1 MFVVI
6 LKRLMLSLPTLAGIV
21 LVVAMIITPAAAARL
36 LGGRIGRVTA
46 VAAIIGAATAAVGT
60 LASRAVPGVP
70 TGAAMTL
77 AATAALLVAVPLG
90 HLAKAARA

>member
-1 MFVVI
+1 MLLVATVVAG
-6 LKRLMLSLPTLAGIV
+6 MQLAGIV

-36 LGGRIGRVTA
+36 LGGRIARVTA
-46 VAAIIGAATAAVGT
+46 VAAVMGAATAATGV

-77 AATAALLVAVPLG
+77 AATAALLVVVPLG
-90 HLAKAARA
+90 HFTRGARA